1 METITD
7 VLRLLVQLAPM
18 REESVVNEALSIL
31 EKGRTELDKLM
42 TKSESTVE
50 DVKADIPTTGNA
62 AVPTVAGL

>member
-42 TKSESTVE
+42 TKGESTVE